1 MRKILLVVG
10 ALALNALPSLAQEKG
25 GVEIGG
31 FGRYTKY
38 DGSFSTSNKSLN
50 SFGAGGRLGYFLAPK
65 FSLEADASFNA
76 SDLEA
81 YFTGQFSSPI
91 RYWPIHLRGLYHAPL
106 GSKAAFLLGAG
117 PVLNHFG
124 KSNNPVV
131 KTIFGNDFG
140 VGGLVGLR
148 YKVNNWLSLRGDGT
162 LDFIPSP
169 RNGSS
174 EVKALGT
181 VAAVGDPTKN
191 THLGAQLGLSIFPN
205 SKCTKRLESIDLTPN
220 TASVQTGQSV
230 NFNVAGRLCDG
241 SSTAPQVTYAVMPG
255 GTIGPNGA
263 FSSKTA
269 GSYRVIATT
278 LNGKLA
284 DTSNVTVTAPPPPP
298 PPPRLS
304 RIEIGP
310 KTSNLKLG
318 ESASYTITGYWSDG
332 NSRRMRADECTVA
345 AEGSPTAS
353 AWAYSWSHSG
363 DYGITAT
370 CSGSSDRASAT
381 VRGLSVVLRAMFG
394 TNKYDEAAGIDRMSL
409 DQVAENMKTDQSI
422 RVYIDGHTDWRN
434 SVKYNGWLSQKRA
447 DFIQRELVKRG
458 VDKGRT
464 TVRAFGE
471 CKPSADNS
479 TAEGMTQNRRVELN
493 QIETAAV
500 EPAGT
505 CAETGPHGTSKIGR
519 SGE

>member
-304 RIEIGP
+304 RIVIGP

-409 DQVAENMKTDQSI
+409 DQVAENMKTDPSI

>member
-304 RIEIGP
+304 RIVIGP

>member
-1 MRKILLVVG
+1 MRRVLLVVG
-10 ALALNALPSLAQEKG
+10 ALAVHALPTLAQEKG
-25 GVEIGG
+25 TVEIGG

-38 DGSFSTSNKSLN
+38 DGSFSTSNKSQN
-50 SFGAGGRLGYFLAPK
+50 SFGAGGRVGYFLSPK

-76 SDLEA
+76 ADLQH

-106 GSKAAFLLGAG
+106 GTKAAFLIGAG

-124 KSNNPVV
+124 KSNNAVV

-148 YKVNNWLSLRGDGT
+148 YKVNSWLSLRGDGT

-169 RNGSS
+169 RNGSD
-174 EVKALGT
+174 EVQALGP
-181 VAAVGDPTKN
+181 VASVGDPTKN

-205 SKCTKRLESIDLTPN
+205 SKCTKRLEGIGLTPN

-230 NFNVAGRLCDG
+230 NFNVSGRLCDG
-241 SSTAPQVTYAVMPG
+241 SSTTPQVTYAVIPS
-255 GTIGPNGA
+255 GTIGPNGG
-263 FSSKTA
+263 FSSNTA
-269 GSYRVIATT
+269 GTYRVIATT
-278 LNGKLA
+278 LNGKYA
-284 DTSNVTVTAPPPPP
+284 DTSTVTVTAPPPPP

-310 KTSNLKLG
+310 KTSTLKLG
-318 ESASYTITGYWSDG
+318 ESASYTVTGYWSDG

-345 AEGSPTAS
+345 AEGSPTAA
-353 AWAYSWSHSG
+353 AWTYSWSRSG
-363 DYGITAT
+363 DYGVTAT
-370 CSGSSDRASAT
+370 CSGSSDRAAAS

-394 TNKYDEAAGIDRMSL
+394 TNKYDEAAGVDRMSL

-447 DFIQRELVKRG
+447 EFIQRELVKRG

-479 TAEGMTQNRRVELN
+479 TADGMTQNRRVELN
-493 QIETAAV
+493 QIETV
-500 EPAGT
+500 SPEPAGS
-505 CAETGPHGTSKIGR
+505 CAETGPKGASKIGR
-519 SGE
+519 PGE